1 MSRRCLDQGPDG
13 RPAAKKS
20 KPSTEWR
27 SRDDSVYWRDYG
39 STGSDK
45 VFGLDLDDT
54 LIAPKSG
61 NTFPMDTND
70 WKLLHADACKRVLK
84 QHLRNG
90 FKFIEVRG
98 Q

>member
-1 MSRRCLDQGPDG
+1 MSRRSLDQGPDG

-61 NTFPMDTND
+61 TTFPMDTKD
-70 WKLLHADACKRVLK
+70 WRLLYGDARKRVLK

-90 FKFIEVRG
+90 
-98 Q
+98 